1 MACQSFHVLFKA
13 KNWLKGVEI
22 MKNQIAGQSYLEL
35 HLHKMFSNPWH
46 LHVIFTRTLFSSLL
60 PWEFVHDTIHNCNFK
75 VWLCG
80 EISKMKYDVT
90 CIYWPIHLYKEHF
103 PSQEQLGRCNHILVQ

>member
-35 HLHKMFSNPWH
+35 RLHKMFSNPWH
-46 LHVIFTRTLFSSLL
+46 LHVIFTRTLFVFLFAAL
-60 PWEFVHDTIHNCNFK
+60 
-75 VWLCG
+75 
-80 EISKMKYDVT
+80 
-90 CIYWPIHLYKEHF
+90 
-103 PSQEQLGRCNHILVQ
+103 